1 MIAAAPS
8 SFQTPRMVA
17 EVYRYTG
24 YPRRARLAI
33 IMRVQNIG
41 SADHEVGSRGK
52 SRREFVLL
60 ILLIVMI
67 IVSLLFTSQKA
78 LCTLTARF
86 HCGPFLPAS
95 NSRR

>member
-1 MIAAAPS
+1 VITAAPS

-17 EVYRYTG
+17 EVYRVSE
-24 YPRRARLAI
+24 ARQAGHHHR
-33 IMRVQNIG
+33 RVQNIG

-52 SRREFVLL
+52 PRREFVLL